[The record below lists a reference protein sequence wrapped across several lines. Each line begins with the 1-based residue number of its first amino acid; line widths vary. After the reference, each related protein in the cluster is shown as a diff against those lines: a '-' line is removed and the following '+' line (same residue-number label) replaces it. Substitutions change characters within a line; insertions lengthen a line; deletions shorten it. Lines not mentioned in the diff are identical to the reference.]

1 MAQSQ
6 SPNLSYIQWII
17 NYQLNITFIILIIVL
32 NGIAKPIPKLNSR
45 IHRKLKKFKPKKQK
59 PNNNVQNQIQSLD
72 LDKIS
77 KLWGIFGRVNFRE
90 RERENE
96 EGKFFGGYLVEKGRG
111 KRDSE
116 SQMFS
121 SRPIKKFSPQN
132 MEKTRRR
139 KNQNWVDKN
148 VHVHYAHGFC
158 PHPMFF
164 FTTWTYTIFLL
175 KKCVTFFFKLFCF
188 I

>member
-32 NGIAKPIPKLNSR
+32 NGIAKPIPELNSR

-59 PNNNVQNQIQSLD
+59 PNNNFQNQIQSSD

-77 KLWGIFGRVNFRE
+77 KLQGIFGRVNFRE

-96 EGKFFGGYLVEKGRG
+96 EEKFFGGYLVEKGRG

-121 SRPIKKFSPQN
+121 SQN

-175 KKCVTFFFKLFCF
+175 KKCVTFFLKLFCF

>member
-90 RERENE
+90 RERERMRRENFLGGIWLRRGE
-96 EGKFFGGYLVEKGRG
+96 EKEIVRARCFLPGLSKSFLPKIWRKLGGEKIRIGLTKMSVCTMHMGFVHTQCFFL
-111 KRDSE
+111 
-116 SQMFS
+116 
-121 SRPIKKFSPQN
+121 PL
-132 MEKTRRR
+132 
-139 KNQNWVDKN
+139 
-148 VHVHYAHGFC
+148 AHTEFFC
-158 PHPMFF
+158 
-164 FTTWTYTIFLL
+164 
-175 KKCVTFFFKLFCF
+175 
-188 I
+188 